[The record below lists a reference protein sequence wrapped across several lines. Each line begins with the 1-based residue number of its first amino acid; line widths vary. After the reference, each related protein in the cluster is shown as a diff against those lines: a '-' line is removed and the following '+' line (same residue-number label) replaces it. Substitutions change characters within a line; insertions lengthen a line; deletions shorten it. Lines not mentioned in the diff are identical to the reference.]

1 MPAPTQLRYPWPS
14 SALGRAEME
23 MLFHQRENGSAR
35 TPITQ
40 LIAEAVRNTYG
51 PQIAKS
57 RVRECKNQT

>member
-1 MPAPTQLRYPWPS
+1 
-14 SALGRAEME
+14 ME

-57 RVRECKNQT
+57 RVREFKNQT